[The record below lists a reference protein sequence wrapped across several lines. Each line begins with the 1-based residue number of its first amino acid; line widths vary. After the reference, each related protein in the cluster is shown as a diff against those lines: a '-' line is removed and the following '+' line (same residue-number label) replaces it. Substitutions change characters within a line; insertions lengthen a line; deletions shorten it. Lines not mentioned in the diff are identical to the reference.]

1 MNTLSNNGSAGGR
14 HYFVKGIA
22 YVLLGAAGI
31 LSIPLIAMQFTPE
44 VDWNLADFLI
54 MGVLLVGTG
63 FMFVVGCSLVRTM
76 RSRVIIALVLGLA
89 LFLTWAELA
98 VGVFGTPFAGS

>member
-1 MNTLSNNGSAGGR
+1 MSTMSNNGNAGGMQ
-14 HYFVKGIA
+14 YFAKGIA

-31 LSIPLIAMQFTPE
+31 LSIPLIAMQFTSE
-44 VDWNLADFLI
+44 VDWQLADFVI
-54 MGVLLVGTG
+54 MGVLLIGTG
-63 FMFVVGCSLVRTM
+63 FMFVVGCSLVRTT
-76 RSRVIIALVLGLA
+76 RSRVIIGLVLGLA